1 MYHESVLEMF
11 KIFLEFTYAVVMLNF
26 IVIY

>member
-1 MYHESVLEMF
+1 MYHESVLKMF
-11 KIFLEFTYAVVMLNF
+11 KIFLEFTYAVVIMNF

>member
-1 MYHESVLEMF
+1 MYHESVLKMF
-11 KIFLEFTYAVVMLNF
+11 KIFLEFTYAMVMMNF

>member
-1 MYHESVLEMF
+1 MYHESVLKMF
-11 KIFLEFTYAVVMLNF
+11 KIFLEFTYAVVMMNF

>member
-1 MYHESVLEMF
+1 MYHESVLKMF
-11 KIFLEFTYAVVMLNF
+11 KIFLEFTFAVVMMNF

>member
-1 MYHESVLEMF
+1 MYHESVLKMF
-11 KIFLEFTYAVVMLNF
+11 KIFLEFTYAVVMMIF

>member
-1 MYHESVLEMF
+1 MYHESVLKIF
-11 KIFLEFTYAVVMLNF
+11 KIFLEFTYAVVMMNF